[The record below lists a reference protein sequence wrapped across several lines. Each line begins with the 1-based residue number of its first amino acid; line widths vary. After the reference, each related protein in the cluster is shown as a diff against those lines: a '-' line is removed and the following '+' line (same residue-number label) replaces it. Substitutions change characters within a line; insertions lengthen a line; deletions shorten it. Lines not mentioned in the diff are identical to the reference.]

1 MERMIWI
8 EMTFIKIE
16 QIFTSV
22 TATIWKKILFFY
34 FKTLYNGLIFIVLPL
49 GLFVLLLFLLLF
61 FQ

>member
-49 GLFVLLLFLLLF
+49 GLFVLLLLF
-61 FQ
+61 FH